1 MNSEEEKKTLIIR
14 NKDLQKEPDAIKNG
28 PVQNLQLVGGTSQP
42 QDTAD
47 DGKVTL
53 NNFQF
58 VRRLGE
64 VAFGTVVLAKGKLPR
79 GPEELYALKAI
90 KNEALPPAAS
100 VRFWPRRKP

>member
-1 MNSEEEKKTLIIR
+1 MQLRTDWCK
-14 NKDLQKEPDAIKNG
+14 
-28 PVQNLQLVGGTSQP
+28 NLQLVGGTSQP

-47 DGKVTL
+47 NGKVTL
-53 NNFQF
+53 KKFQF

-64 VAFGTVVLAKGKLPR
+64 VPFGTVVLAKRKLTG

-90 KNEALPPAAS
+90 KNEASLPAAS